1 MNETKNREKGGTDV
15 AQPAFRPKLAFYH
28 ANSRGTGGAVS
39 MDLHPAHG
47 NKDGCIMMRI
57 ANQMTIGNRQGPNPT
72 FPRFDWE
79 NAIVVKL
86 GFDDLCQI
94 LQVFRGECESVGD
107 GKGLIHVTA
116 KASTSIRLRHM
127 IEPVTGYSLEVYRTR
142 PARRLGRGRRGG
154 IPPSRRLRDHR
165 AEYAAGQG
173 RPASRDRHRRV
184 GAEDGHDRVRGSQ
197 AACDALAVCAPP
209 EKRGPP
215 QAREPAPGLQRL
227 ATDEPMARGV
237 PL

>member
-1 MNETKNREKGGTDV
+1 MNETKNREKSGTDV

-127 IEPVTGYSLEVYRTR
+127 IEPVKGYSLEVYRTSR
-142 PARRLGRGRRGG
+142 NGG
-154 IPPSRRLRDHR
+154 EESRAHILFSN
-165 AEYAAGQG
+165 AEAVGLCEAIAGSMSVISFGISVVLPHDTAAYE
-173 RPASRDRHRRV
+173 
-184 GAEDGHDRVRGSQ
+184 AEQKEFRNAT
-197 AACDALAVCAPP
+197 AA
-209 EKRGPP
+209 
-215 QAREPAPGLQRL
+215 
-227 ATDEPMARGV
+227 
-237 PL
+237 

>member
-1 MNETKNREKGGTDV
+1 MNETKNREKSGTDV

-127 IEPVTGYSLEVYRTR
+127 IEPVKGYSLEVYRTSR
-142 PARRLGRGRRGG
+142 NGGEESRAHILFSNAEAVGLCEAIAGSMSVICFG
-154 IPPSRRLRDHR
+154 IPMLVAHDTTAYREKVQEARHV
-165 AEYAAGQG
+165 AA
-173 RPASRDRHRRV
+173 S
-184 GAEDGHDRVRGSQ
+184 
-197 AACDALAVCAPP
+197 
-209 EKRGPP
+209 
-215 QAREPAPGLQRL
+215 
-227 ATDEPMARGV
+227 
-237 PL
+237 

>member
-127 IEPVTGYSLEVYRTR
+127 IEPVKGYSLEVYRTSR
-142 PARRLGRGRRGG
+142 NGG
-154 IPPSRRLRDHR
+154 EESRAHILFSNAEAVGLCEAIAGSMSVISFGILYFRLRV
-165 AEYAAGQG
+165 GKK
-173 RPASRDRHRRV
+173 SNRV
-184 GAEDGHDRVRGSQ
+184 GKWRISS
-197 AACDALAVCAPP
+197 VC
-209 EKRGPP
+209 
-215 QAREPAPGLQRL
+215 
-227 ATDEPMARGV
+227 
-237 PL
+237 

>member
-127 IEPVTGYSLEVYRTR
+127 IEPVKGYSLEVYRTSR
-142 PARRLGRGRRGG
+142 NGGEESRAHILFSNAEAVGLCEAIAGSMPVISFG
-154 IPPSRRLRDHR
+154 IPVVLPPDTAAYE
-165 AEYAAGQG
+165 AEQKECRNATAA
-173 RPASRDRHRRV
+173 
-184 GAEDGHDRVRGSQ
+184 
-197 AACDALAVCAPP
+197 
-209 EKRGPP
+209 
-215 QAREPAPGLQRL
+215 
-227 ATDEPMARGV
+227 
-237 PL
+237 

>member
-1 MNETKNREKGGTDV
+1 MNETQNRAKRGPAV

-127 IEPVTGYSLEVYRTR
+127 IEPVKGYSLEVYRTSR
-142 PARRLGRGRRGG
+142 NGGEESRAHILFSNAEAVGLCEAIAGSMSVISFG
-154 IPPSRRLRDHR
+154 IPVVLPHDTAAYE
-165 AEYAAGQG
+165 AEQKEFRNATAA
-173 RPASRDRHRRV
+173 
-184 GAEDGHDRVRGSQ
+184 
-197 AACDALAVCAPP
+197 
-209 EKRGPP
+209 
-215 QAREPAPGLQRL
+215 
-227 ATDEPMARGV
+227 
-237 PL
+237 

>member
-1 MNETKNREKGGTDV
+1 MNETKNREKSGTDV

-127 IEPVTGYSLEVYRTR
+127 IEPVTGYSLEVYRTSR
-142 PARRLGRGRRGG
+142 NGGEESRAHLLLSSAEALGLCESIAGAMYLVSFG
-154 IPPSRRLRDHR
+154 IPMLVPHDTTAYRR
-165 AEYAAGQG
+165 E
-173 RPASRDRHRRV
+173 
-184 GAEDGHDRVRGSQ
+184 
-197 AACDALAVCAPP
+197 
-209 EKRGPP
+209 
-215 QAREPAPGLQRL
+215 ARE
-227 ATDEPMARGV
+227 ARDV
-237 PL
+237 AA

>member
-1 MNETKNREKGGTDV
+1 MNETKNREKSGTDV

-127 IEPVTGYSLEVYRTR
+127 IEPVTGYSLEVYRT
-142 PARRLGRGRRGG
+142 ARNGGEESRAHLLLSSAEALGLCESIAGAMYLVSFG
-154 IPPSRRLRDHR
+154 IPMLVPHDTSEYR
-165 AEYAAGQG
+165 A
-173 RPASRDRHRRV
+173 R
-184 GAEDGHDRVRGSQ
+184 
-197 AACDALAVCAPP
+197 
-209 EKRGPP
+209 
-215 QAREPAPGLQRL
+215 AREVRDVA
-227 ATDEPMARGV
+227 A
-237 PL
+237 

>member
-1 MNETKNREKGGTDV
+1 MNETKNREKSGTDV

-94 LQVFRGECESVGD
+94 LQDLEVLC
-107 GKGLIHVTA
+107 TA
-116 KASTSIRLRHM
+116 DSTSA
-127 IEPVTGYSLEVYRTR
+127 GYKDLCIHDILNLSHCLDNF
-142 PARRLGRGRRGG
+142 LN
-154 IPPSRRLRDHR
+154 LC
-165 AEYAAGQG
+165 QG
-173 RPASRDRHRRV
+173 KESCTILVICKEFIHQS
-184 GAEDGHDRVRGSQ
+184 G
-197 AACDALAVCAPP
+197 
-209 EKRGPP
+209 
-215 QAREPAPGLQRL
+215 
-227 ATDEPMARGV
+227 
-237 PL
+237 

>member
-1 MNETKNREKGGTDV
+1 MNETKNREKSGTDV

-127 IEPVTGYSLEVYRTR
+127 IEPVKGYSLEVYRTSR
-142 PARRLGRGRRGG
+142 NGGEESRAHILFSNAEAVGLCEAIAGSMSVISFG
-154 IPPSRRLRDHR
+154 IPVVLPHDTAADE
-165 AEYAAGQG
+165 AEQKEFRNATAA
-173 RPASRDRHRRV
+173 
-184 GAEDGHDRVRGSQ
+184 
-197 AACDALAVCAPP
+197 
-209 EKRGPP
+209 
-215 QAREPAPGLQRL
+215 
-227 ATDEPMARGV
+227 
-237 PL
+237 